1 MRLLWEESENDLT
14 EPSFF
19 CKLARIWFG
28 KVFLDLKVL
37 RRGKIH
43 PL

>member
-14 EPSFF
+14 GPSFF
-19 CKLARIWFG
+19 CKLARIWFE
-28 KVFLDLKVL
+28 KVFYLKVL